1 MTYAHDLRDEDR
13 PNTRDT
19 GGYRQICVST
29 VSTNMVANKSTTKAA
44 QKWTIKIATA

>member
-1 MTYAHDLRDEDR
+1 MTYTHDLRDEDR

-19 GGYRQICVST
+19 SGYRQICVT
-29 VSTNMVANKSTTKAA
+29 TNMVANKSTTKAA